1 MQKAK
6 PIVCFLLLIGFSL
19 LLVGCNTKDSKPEKV
34 KEIEFT
40 VVEDADV
47 PEKLMEIINER
58 KSKPFKITYTDED
71 KEYLYIIVGY
81 GEQPTGGY
89 SISIDEL
96 YLADNVIYLDT
107 NLIGPS
113 QEEFVSNAVTYPY
126 VVIKT
131 EYMDKRVLFD

>member
-1 MQKAK
+1 MSKVK
-6 PIVCFLLLIGFSL
+6 PIVYFLLLIGLSFTL
-19 LLVGCNTKDSKPEKV
+19 FACKTKDSKPEKV
-34 KEIEFT
+34 KELEFT

-58 KSKPFKITYTDED
+58 KSKPFKITYADED

-81 GEQPTGGY
+81 GEKPTGGY

-96 YLADNVIYLDT
+96 YLAENVIYLDT

-113 QEEFVSNAVTYPY
+113 EEEFVSNAVTYPY